1 MSSFGP
7 ISSKQAGSNVEA
19 SVVDVHPEFQHV
31 PDTEVEH
38 ADVRVVDLVEPSP
51 EIPIVGMCLLEVG
64 TLVEVK
70 SAMVR
75 LSDGRRGR
83 FYLREG
89 QHRALVD
96 DGGVYLFTVCEPRPK
111 RPILALK
118 AVPATAVGDLVETWR
133 DAGDGRPRC
142 SQISWGRVFYADEI
156 NGGSVE

>member
-1 MSSFGP
+1 MSTFGP
-7 ISSKQAGSNVEA
+7 ISSKRAGSNAEA
-19 SVVDVHPEFQHV
+19 SVVDVHPEFEHV
-31 PDTEVEH
+31 PDTEIEH
-38 ADVRVVDLVEPSP
+38 ADVRVAELLEASP

-83 FYLREG
+83 FYLREE

-96 DGGVYLFTVCEPRPK
+96 EAGVYLFAVCEPRPE

-118 AVPATAVGDLVETWR
+118 IVPATTVGDLVETWR
-133 DAGDGRPRC
+133 DAGDDRPRC
-142 SQISWGRVFYADEI
+142 AQLAWSRVFYADEV
-156 NGGSVE
+156 NGGSIE